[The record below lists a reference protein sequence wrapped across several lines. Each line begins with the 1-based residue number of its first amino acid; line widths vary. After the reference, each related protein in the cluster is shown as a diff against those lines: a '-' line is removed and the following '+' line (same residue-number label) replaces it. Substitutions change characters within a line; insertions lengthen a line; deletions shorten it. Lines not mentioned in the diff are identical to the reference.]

1 MSISQHRSRNFIYTI
16 YSKTAILQHLFSQ
29 LFEYRSRNAPLD
41 QMKIPIRQ
49 LGLNYQHLV

>member
-1 MSISQHRSRNFIYTI
+1 MSISQHRSRNVIYTNTN

-49 LGLNYQHLV
+49 LGLN

>member
-1 MSISQHRSRNFIYTI
+1 MSISQHRSRNLIYTN

-49 LGLNYQHLV
+49 LGLN